1 MNESFVKMATLLRTP
16 SLARY
21 FYPDRILERLL
32 STNPTRRFADS
43 STNGQ
48 QTPDEQIVV
57 EAPEE
62 LYVHQVFV
70 KMSVH
75 HLMICLPFT
84 FYWNFEYVA
93 HARDDMAM
101 QHWDPQPPIAM
112 AQI

>member
-1 MNESFVKMATLLRTP
+1 MATLLKTP

-21 FYPDRILERLL
+21 FYPDHVLERLL
-32 STNPTRRFADS
+32 STIATRRFADS
-43 STNGQ
+43 STNGH
-48 QTPDEQIVV
+48 QTPDEQDVG

-62 LYVHQVFV
+62 LYIHQVFV

-84 FYWNFEYVA
+84 FYFNCEYVA
-93 HARDDMAM
+93 HAYDDMAM
-101 QHWDPQPPIAM
+101 QHWERQPPIAM